1 MQNLRW
7 RNLEAK
13 TGFAGSPFM
22 MRRFA
27 ETVVL
32 RLFPSRKA
40 EADMGQLPYL
50 FLRLRQ
56 FSQKTLVKPS

>member
-22 MRRFA
+22 THRFA

-40 EADMGQLPYL
+40 DADIGQLPYL
-50 FLRLRQ
+50 FLCLRH
-56 FSQKTLVKPS
+56 FLKKTLVKLS